1 LCEGQIREN
10 RKPGRFIVSQNQND
24 LLLSTEDQEIL
35 GEPDEES
42 ITPLARRH
50 AQSPSNW
57 GRMLR
62 PNGEATVTG
71 ICEDTVSIQIRL
83 TNNAIEE
90 IRFRTDGCG
99 FTRACASVATELA
112 LGQKLDFALEF
123 KGAQIVEALGG
134 LPRAHRHCA
143 DLAANALKG
152 AATDALKRRR
162 NPWVQFLRGGR

>member
-1 LCEGQIREN
+1 MSEN
-10 RKPGRFIVSQNQND
+10 RNE
-24 LLLSTEDQEIL
+24 LLLSREDQETL
-35 GEPDEES
+35 GELDEES
-42 ITPLARRH
+42 ITPQVRRH

-57 GRMLR
+57 GKMLR

-71 ICEDTVSIQIRL
+71 ICEDTVTIQIRL
-83 TNNAIEE
+83 TDNAIEE

-123 KGAQIVEALGG
+123 TGAQIVGALGN
-134 LPRAHRHCA
+134 LPKDHRHCA

-152 AATDALKRRR
+152 AATDALARRR
-162 NPWVQFLRGGR
+162 NPWSHFFRSGK